1 MAVDTTVPAMT
12 VFGVHTGLQRTTVD
26 ELVALWQRI
35 ESLGFGWISIWDHFY
50 AADMT
55 GDADCLEAVAAHAAL
70 ACSTERVTCGSL
82 VYCVGYRHPA
92 VLAKAVTTI
101 DHLSNGRAAIGLGA
115 GWSQVEYDAYGIP
128 FPAPG
133 VRLDMLEEAAACV
146 RGLLHDEVTTFE
158 GAHFRLAEA
167 RNEPRPVQSRLPV
180 WIGGGG
186 ERRTL
191 RIAAQHADGWNVP
204 FLSPEEF
211 ARKRGVLHS
220 HCEAVGRDP
229 ATIRCAANVGLARDD
244 DDVAA
249 QFGNIAKVVAPG
261 VLRGS
266 EAELVERVGRYVEA
280 GADQVN
286 IAVRAPWD
294 VDALERLA
302 GALGLA

>member
-1 MAVDTTVPAMT
+1 MT

-101 DHLSNGRAAIGLGA
+101 DHLSGGRAAIGLGA
-115 GWSQVEYDAYGIP
+115 GWSQLEYDAYGIP
-128 FPAPG
+128 FPATG

-146 RGLLHDEVTTFE
+146 RGLLRDEVTTFE
-158 GAHFRLAEA
+158 GLHFRLAEA
-167 RNEPRPVQSRLPV
+167 RNEPRPVQAALPV

-191 RIAAQHADGWNVP
+191 RIAAQYADGWNVP
-204 FLSPEEF
+204 FLAPEDF
-211 ARKRGVLHS
+211 GRKRAVLAS

-229 ATIRCAANVGLARDD
+229 SAIRCAANVGLARDD
-244 DDVAA
+244 DDLAA
-249 QFGNIAKVVAPG
+249 QFGNIATIVAPG

-266 EAELVERVGRYVEA
+266 EAELVDRVGEYVEA

-294 VDALERLA
+294 VGALERLA